1 MKIKRLA
8 LAAAVLAASPAFAQT
23 GPHAEHAKEAA
34 TKASPAA
41 VTSPCN
47 EAIPPDADQVK
58 DALAKSARR

>member
-34 TKASPAA
+34 TKA
-41 VTSPCN
+41 
-47 EAIPPDADQVK
+47 
-58 DALAKSARR
+58 